1 MERLIERIIAV
12 SRWALVPFYLGL
24 VVSLGTLFVAFLG
37 ELWSAVSNAG
47 VYTEHQA
54 IVKVLSMVD
63 LTLMAGLVVVVL
75 FSGYENLVSR
85 LDKAGARNWPEWMTQ
100 VDFGG
105 LKKKLFA
112 AMAAISGV
120 TMLKALM
127 ELEETVSEAQ
137 LHWLVVIN
145 LVFLAGYVM
154 MAVADWF
161 AAHAKGPKD

>member
-1 MERLIERIIAV
+1 MERLIERLIVV

-24 VVSLGTLFVAFLG
+24 VLALFTLLAAFLR
-37 ELWSAVSNAG
+37 ELWSAVSNAMS
-47 VYTEHQA
+47 YSEHQA
-54 IVKVLSMVD
+54 IVKALSMVD
-63 LTLMAGLVVVVL
+63 LTLMAGLIVIVI
-75 FSGYENLVSR
+75 FSGYENIVSR
-85 LDKAGARNWPEWMTQ
+85 IDPGGQRNWPAWLTT

-112 AMAAISGV
+112 SMAAISAV

-127 ELEETVSEAQ
+127 KLEETVSETQ

-145 LVFLAGYVM
+145 VVFVVAYLL

-161 AAHAKGPKD
+161 AAKAPKE

>member
-1 MERLIERIIAV
+1 MERIVERIIAA

-24 VVSLGTLFVAFLG
+24 VVALGTLFVAFLR
-37 ELWSAVSNAG
+37 ELWSAVSNAMT
-47 VYTEHQA
+47 YTEHQA

-85 LDKAGARNWPEWMTQ
+85 IDQAGARTWPEWMTQ

-127 ELEETVSEAQ
+127 KLEDTVSEAQ
-137 LHWLVVIN
+137 LFWLVVIN
-145 LVFLAGYVM
+145 LVFLLGYLL

-161 AAHAKGPKD
+161 AARAKQGGG

>member
-1 MERLIERIIAV
+1 MERLIERVIAV

-24 VVSLGTLFVAFLG
+24 VVTLGTLFVAFLR
-37 ELWSAVSNAG
+37 ELWSAVSNAMS
-47 VYTEHQA
+47 YTEHQA

-85 LDKAGARNWPEWMTQ
+85 LDRAGPRTWPEWMTQ

-127 ELEETVSEAQ
+127 KLEDTVSEAQ
-137 LHWLVVIN
+137 LFWLVVIN
-145 LVFLAGYVM
+145 LVFLAGYLL

-161 AAHAKGPKD
+161 ATRAKQMKD